1 MVNIRESVIKFV
13 IDKHAKVVVIRM
25 NQTVK
30 EVGMIA
36 WCSVFVAYIY
46 LPNNSRHLTQY
57 ALSMERGNPVILLLL
72 RTANRKEC
80 LWYYGNGM
88 AEKANVVL

>member
-13 IDKHAKVVVIRM
+13 MDKHAKVVVIRM

-36 WCSVFVAYIY
+36 WGFIFVAYT
-46 LPNNSRHLTQY
+46 PPGR
-57 ALSMERGNPVILLLL
+57 
-72 RTANRKEC
+72 
-80 LWYYGNGM
+80 
-88 AEKANVVL
+88 